1 MQAVVGEG
9 GGERRV
15 GCFSDQQI
23 CTSEGARFYY
33 SESGDFLDWL
43 ENISNP
49 GDSIKLRMLHEI
61 LFSGGK

>member
-1 MQAVVGEG
+1 M
-9 GGERRV
+9 

-43 ENISNP
+43 ENIGNP

-61 LFSGGK
+61 LFSRGK